1 MPKIMTHQFLELNF
15 HVSYPTFLSVYPD
28 VYECAGHNFTGLYF
42 QQKHKTAFTD
52 L

>member
-1 MPKIMTHQFLELNF
+1 MPKIITHQLLEPNF

-28 VYECAGHNFTGLYF
+28 VYEYAGHKLTGLYF